1 MIADEEIS
9 YQKDL
14 LISFLLLDFSD
25 YSCAMN
31 IINISAIVSV
41 KIFGLIAAS
50 ILHALQKMFYR
61 LTNFSFVFILKAS
74 K

>member
-31 IINISAIVSV
+31 IYHKHFSYRFSENIWLDRSINFTCFAKNV
-41 KIFGLIAAS
+41 
-50 ILHALQKMFYR
+50 LQI
-61 LTNFSFVFILKAS
+61 N
-74 K
+74 